1 MQKVVG
7 GEQSEREAEN
17 LFAVRKFCL
26 VVVMDECLVNTVDE
40 ITNHTLNS
48 LTFFIRTTLYLLRFF
63 SPKLESPCTTI
74 Q

>member
-1 MQKVVG
+1 M
-7 GEQSEREAEN
+7 
-17 LFAVRKFCL
+17 LFTRGNGRMSGITKSR
-26 VVVMDECLVNTVDE
+26 LVNTVDE

-74 Q
+74 TAVANNERRLGFFL